1 VGLGLGLGGMGGP
14 GGPGSGPRARATD
27 DKGLVKERTRGK
39 MGAAGEI
46 NEVRSFQGIPK
57 EGEAKIVL
65 TEMVRSAA
73 QEAEEAL
80 GQEEIPRR
88 RREAVQKYF
97 EGVKPK

>member
-1 VGLGLGLGGMGGP
+1 MGAGLGM
-14 GGPGSGPRARATD
+14 GPRPIAPD

-39 MGAAGEI
+39 MGPAGEI
-46 NEVRSFQGIPK
+46 NEVKSFQGIPK
-57 EGEAKIVL
+57 EGEAKVVL

-80 GQEEIPRR
+80 GQEEIPRK